1 MVSKI
6 DREKMREFVEEALEV
21 CGGEIVSSRETDEG
35 IQVQI
40 AGVELTRIEDFV
52 NQRLGHYA
60 YPWTSWVSGDR
71 TLELG
76 MEEYED

>member
-6 DREKMREFVEEALEV
+6 DREKMREFVDEALEV
-21 CGGEIVSSRETDEG
+21 CGGEIVSSKETAEG
-35 IQVQI
+35 IALEL
-40 AGVELTRIEDFV
+40 AGVELTQIEDFV

-76 MEEYED
+76 MEEYEA